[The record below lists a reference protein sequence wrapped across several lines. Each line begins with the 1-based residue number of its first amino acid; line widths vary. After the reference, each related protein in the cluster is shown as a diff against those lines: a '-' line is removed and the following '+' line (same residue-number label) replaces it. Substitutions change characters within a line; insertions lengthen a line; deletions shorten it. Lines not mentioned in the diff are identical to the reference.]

1 MMANHVVGC
10 ENSNKLKLTPEK
22 FMELIG
28 YNEIKLNNNIEILS
42 EEKFDKYTRKLI
54 RYEANLNE
62 KVEAYLLIPSNI
74 KGKVPGILAIH
85 GNNKSE
91 DYKFGKSTAAG
102 VVKDDELSYGLE
114 LCLNGYV
121 VICPDRFPY
130 ESRRLEK
137 SNLYDGF
144 MKKGSVR
151 KNINVNEN
159 YRIFRC
165 NQLLYN
171 GCTEIGKEMFEMK
184 RAIDVLQNINEVDS
198 DKIAVIG
205 SEEGGL
211 FAMLSMFLDKRI
223 KVGSTNYNMYF
234 SSNLYNND
242 IKFIKGFDICLAV
255 PGLKKYDAEY
265 DILSGIAPRP
275 FIFTQN
281 SKNDFQL
288 YFEKVNERVREKY
301 LDMRVPNKYS
311 RIVFK
316 SESSF
321 PQDIRDKCYYWI
333 DKWISAK

>member
-1 MMANHVVGC
+1 MMSNHVVEY
-10 ENSNKLKLTPEK
+10 ENGSKLKLTPEK

-28 YNEIKLNNNIEILS
+28 YNAIKLNNKIEILS

-54 RYEANLNE
+54 RYEVSLNE
-62 KVEAYLLIPSNI
+62 KVEAYVLIPGNI
-74 KGKVPGILAIH
+74 EGKVPGILAIH
-85 GNNKSE
+85 ANNKNE

-102 VVKDDELSYGLE
+102 AVKCDELNYGLE

-130 ESRRLEK
+130 ESRRIER

-144 MKKGSVR
+144 MKKSSAN
-151 KNINVNEN
+151 KITNVNEN

-165 NQLLYN
+165 NELLYD

-184 RAIDVLQNINEVDS
+184 RAIDVLQSVKEVDS
-198 DKIAVIG
+198 EKIAVIG
-205 SEEGGL
+205 SEEGGF

-223 KVGSTNYNMYF
+223 KVGSVNYNMYF

-242 IKFIKGFDICLAV
+242 IKFVKGFDMCLAI

-281 SKNDFQL
+281 SKNDFEL
-288 YFEKVNERVREKY
+288 AFEKVNERVREKY
-301 LDMRVPNKYS
+301 LDIRVPNKYS

-333 DKWISAK
+333 DKWINAK

>member
-1 MMANHVVGC
+1 MMSNHVVGY

-22 FMELIG
+22 FMQLIG
-28 YNEIKLNNNIEILS
+28 YNEIKLDTNIEILS

-62 KVEAYLLIPSNI
+62 KVEAYLLVPRNI

-85 GNNKSE
+85 GNNKNE

-102 VVKDDELSYGLE
+102 AVKSDELNYGLE
-114 LCLNGYV
+114 LCLSGYV

-130 ESRRLEK
+130 ESRRFEK
-137 SNLYDGF
+137 SNLYNGF
-144 MKKGSVR
+144 MKKNAVS
-151 KNINVNEN
+151 KNTNVNEN
-159 YRIFRC
+159 YRIFRSS
-165 NQLLYN
+165 QLLYD
-171 GCTEIGKEMFEMK
+171 GCTEIGKEIFEMK
-184 RAIDVLQNINEVDS
+184 KAIDVLQNVKEVDNE
-198 DKIAVIG
+198 KIAVIG

-211 FAMLSMFLDKRI
+211 FAMMSMFLDKRI
-223 KVGSTNYNMYF
+223 KVGCVNYNMYF
-234 SSNLYNND
+234 SNNLYNND
-242 IKFIKGFDICLAV
+242 IKFIKGFDMCLAI

-281 SKNDFQL
+281 SKNDFEL
-288 YFEKVNERVREKY
+288 SFERVNERVREKY
-301 LDMRVPNKYS
+301 LYMRVPNKYS

-333 DKWISAK
+333 DKWITAK